1 MKQKKRNCEKENL
14 LNLSEAAIEGVLYVN
29 VFLEISQNSQENTR
43 ASLYFNK
50 VASLFVVGSRVL
62 PPSNATSYT
71 CDCLRCYS
79 VRLNLE

>member
-14 LNLSEAAIEGVLYVN
+14 LNLSEAAIEGVLYEN

-62 PPSNATSYT
+62 PPSNATSCT